1 MWPNIRKKN
10 LGVVLIINSQQSL
23 MFQYT
28 DIILDNARS
37 SLTEIYDMI
46 HIFVHISVTTD
57 IWGNIAKNLS
67 LSQYADILLNI
78 GISLKNRVF
87 VGP

>member
-37 SLTEIYDMI
+37 LYI
-46 HIFVHISVTTD
+46 
-57 IWGNIAKNLS
+57 S
-67 LSQYADILLNI
+67 LSQLTFEGTLQKICLSASMLIYFLILALASKI
-78 GISLKNRVF
+78 ESLL
-87 VGP
+87 GPK